1 MKEKELISK
10 IILNISKVVI
20 GKEGEIKDLLKAIIA
35 NGHVLIEDVPGVGKT
50 TLVKALAKSL
60 DLTFGRIQ
68 FTPDVLPSDVTGV
81 SIYNQ
86 RDMNFEFKKGP
97 VFSNILLGDEINRT
111 SPKTQSSLLEV
122 MEEYQVTEGN
132 ITYKLETPFFVLATQ
147 NPIEY
152 YGTYELPEAQLDRFM
167 IKINIG
173 YPSIEDEVNILE
185 IYKDKNP
192 IEYINKVLSKED
204 LIKVQDMCREVNVH
218 KSIREYIVSIA
229 NETRNNEYLSIGIST
244 RASLNLLKIAQAT
257 ALMEGRNYVIP
268 DDVKNNVKLVLDH
281 RMILSSLAKSG
292 KYSKERILKG
302 ILDKVKAPLVSDYA

>member
-1 MKEKELISK
+1 MKEKELINK
-10 IILNISKVVI
+10 VILNISSIII
-20 GKEGEIKDLLKAIIA
+20 GKDREVKNLLKAIIS

-50 TLVKALAKSL
+50 TLVKSLAKSL

-86 RDMNFEFKKGP
+86 REMDFEFKKGP

-132 ITYKLETPFFVLATQ
+132 TTYKLERPFFVLATQ

-152 YGTYELPEAQLDRFM
+152 HGTYELPEAQLDRFM
-167 IKINIG
+167 IKINLG
-173 YPSIEDEVNILE
+173 YPSIEDEISILE

-192 IEYINKVLSKED
+192 LENATSVLSKEE
-204 LIKVQDMCREVNVH
+204 LIWVQESCRKVNVH
-218 KSIREYIVSIA
+218 KSIREYIASIA
-229 NETRNNEYLSIGIST
+229 YETRNNEYLSIGIST
-244 RASLNLLKIAQAT
+244 RASLSLLKISQAT
-257 ALMEGRNYVIP
+257 ALMEGRDYVIP
-268 DDVKNNVKLVLDH
+268 DDVKNNLNLVLEH
-281 RMILSSLAKSG
+281 RLVLSPLAKAG
-292 KYSKERILKG
+292 KYSK
-302 ILDKVKAPLVSDYA
+302 DKVLRHILEKVKIPVVSDHG

>member
-1 MKEKELISK
+1 MKEKELINK

-20 GKEGEIKDLLKAIIA
+20 GKEGEIKNLLKAIIA

-132 ITYKLETPFFVLATQ
+132 ITHKLERPFFVLATQ

-152 YGTYELPEAQLDRFM
+152 HGTYELPEAQLDRFM

-185 IYKDKNP
+185 IYKDKSP
-192 IEYINKVLSKED
+192 IDHINKVLSKED
-204 LIKVQDMCREVNVH
+204 LMKIQELCRKVNVH
-218 KSIREYIVSIA
+218 KTIEEYIVSIA
-229 NETRNNEYLSIGIST
+229 NETRNNEYLSVGIST
-244 RASLNLLKIAQAT
+244 RASLSLLKIAQAT

-292 KYSKERILKG
+292 KYSKEKILK
-302 ILDKVKAPLVSDYA
+302 